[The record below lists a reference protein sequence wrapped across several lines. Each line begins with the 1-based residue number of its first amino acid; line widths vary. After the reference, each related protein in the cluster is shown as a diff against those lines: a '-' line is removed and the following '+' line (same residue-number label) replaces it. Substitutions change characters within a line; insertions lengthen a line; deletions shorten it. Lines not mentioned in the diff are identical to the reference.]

1 MSIGYIDN
9 SYHAENIWDISG
21 VTSVEGGG
29 NTKDNQK
36 VMSSS
41 GDTVEISSAAR
52 AMYEKM
58 IARHGIA
65 TSNESETG
73 SDSPGESFGNN
84 ASAPIGGN
92 DGIPSSSDEDSID
105 EKIEALES
113 QLIGLAQQVGRN
125 GADSAIE
132 SKMNAIQSQIAAL
145 EAEKNQLKA
154 SK

>member
-1 MSIGYIDN
+1 MGIGYIDN
-9 SYHAENIWDISG
+9 SYHAENIWDISSIA
-21 VTSVEGGG
+21 SVEGGG

-36 VMSSS
+36 VMASS

-58 IARHGIA
+58 IARHGIP

-73 SDSPGESFGNN
+73 TDSERESPGNS

-92 DGIPSSSDEDSID
+92 GGVLPSSDEDSID
-105 EKIEALES
+105 EKIEGLKS
-113 QLIGLAQQVGRN
+113 QLIGLAQQVGKN

-154 SK
+154 EK